1 MERRNFLKQNVLVGG
16 SLLAGSSLLAAN
28 AKAIAS
34 NTVEPT
40 PLCLKIL
47 PDLILLIK

>member
-28 AKAIAS
+28 KKQLHS
-34 NTVEPT
+34 T
-40 PLCLKIL
+40 L
-47 PDLILLIK
+47 